1 MGQEVV
7 VTRTLS
13 EEMIK
18 AGASVIAQLDRD
30 NLPVGAALWL
40 YYPEAEVWR
49 LVIGLP
55 KVKSQGPKQA
65 YERVQ
70 STMSKIPNT
79 ESTIGLQNI
88 SVVDTTEPLLA
99 LLRRVIATTGGGIS
113 GIRFSRNTVNG
124 VLVEDAYIYRLT

>member
-18 AGASVIAQLDRD
+18 AGASVIAKLDRD
-30 NLPVGAALWL
+30 NLPVGAALWM

-70 STMSKIPNT
+70 STISKIPKT
-79 ESTIGLQNI
+79 ERTIGLQNI
-88 SVVDTTEPLLA
+88 SVVDITDPLLS
-99 LLRRVIATTGGGIS
+99 LLRGAIGTGGGIS
-113 GIRFSRNTVNG
+113 GIRFSRNTIDG
-124 VLVEDAYIYRLT
+124 VFVEDSYIYRLT